1 MRDGMDQ
8 WVEERRAFK
17 IGQERLVSC
26 ILASVAGIELSG
38 D

>member
-8 WVEERRAFK
+8 WVEETRAFK
-17 IGQERLVSC
+17 TGQEMLVSC
-26 ILASVAGIELSG
+26 ISASVAGIELNG